1 MTSFRIE
8 RLPFDGGALQV
19 WGEANP
25 LHRNWPVVY
34 TINDKKQIYVGET
47 TSPVNRLLQHLS
59 NPSRSKMERAQ
70 IIFNDTFNKSVCL
83 DLESF
88 LIQYFAADEKYEVLN
103 LNKGL
108 TNADYYDRE
117 RYRESFNELFD
128 ELHREGV
135 LTRTIPDLENS
146 DLFKFSPFKALNTE
160 QAVAVGTIVNL
171 LLADLRNSDDA
182 SIVIQGEP
190 GTGKTIVAVYLMKL
204 LIDIAKSRPGELV
217 DQDTMFSEFFEG
229 DQRDVLA
236 DLRIG
241 LVVPQQS
248 LRETLK
254 KVFKKT
260 PGLHKS
266 MVLTPFQVGNSPEPW
281 DVLIVDEAHRLS
293 QRARMPGPALN
304 AGFKSINES
313 LFGEDLDHF
322 TQLDWIK
329 ARSSHQIL
337 MLDSLQSVRPSDL
350 PAQLVDKTV
359 TEARTNERFFQL
371 HSQMRVRAE
380 ADYVGFVDRLLR
392 GEVTEIP
399 DFGDYDFRI
408 FDNLGEMRA
417 EIQKKNSEHGL
428 ARLVAGYAWP
438 WRSKEDA
445 GAFDIEL
452 DGVRLKWNTTATD
465 WINSPTSVD
474 EVGSIHTVQ
483 GYDLNYCGVIIGNDL
498 GYDPDTGQ
506 FFFNR
511 ASYFDKRGKEN
522 NARLGITYTDEDLL
536 EYVRNIYRVLLTRG
550 IRGTYAMAAEPSL
563 NARLMRVRS

>member
-1 MTSFRIE
+1 MTNFRIE

-19 WGEANP
+19 WGQANP
-25 LHRNWPVVY
+25 RHSNWPVVY

-59 NPSRSKMERAQ
+59 NPARSTMQRAQ
-70 IIFNDTFNKSVCL
+70 IIFNETFNKSVCL

-88 LIQYFAADEKYEVLN
+88 LIQYFAADEQYEVTN
-103 LNKGL
+103 LNRGL
-108 TNADYYDRE
+108 TNADYYDRD
-117 RYRESFNELFD
+117 RYRESFTELFE
-128 ELHREGV
+128 ELRKEGL
-135 LTRTIPDLENS
+135 LTRSIPDLENS
-146 DLFKFSPFKALNTE
+146 DLFKFSPFKALNTD
-160 QAVAVGTIVNL
+160 QAVAVDTIVNL
-171 LLADLRNSDDA
+171 LLTDLRNADDA
-182 SIVIQGEP
+182 SIVVQGEP
-190 GTGKTIVAVYLMKL
+190 GTGKTIVAVYLVKL

-217 DQDTMFSEFFEG
+217 DQDTMFSELFEG
-229 DQRDVLA
+229 DEREVLA

-254 KVFKKT
+254 KVFKQT

-304 AGFKSINES
+304 AGYKSINES
-313 LFGEDLDHF
+313 LFGADLDHY

-350 PAQLVDKTV
+350 PAHIVEATV
-359 TEARTNERFFQL
+359 SEARGSERFFQL
-371 HSQMRVRAE
+371 HSQMRVKAGS
-380 ADYVGFVDRLLR
+380 DYVGFVDRLLR
-392 GEVTEIP
+392 GEAGEVP
-399 DFGDYDFRI
+399 DFGDYEFRV
-408 FDNLGEMRA
+408 FDNLADMRA
-417 EIQKKNSEHGL
+417 EIVRKNREHGL

-438 WRSKEDA
+438 WKSKDNPDA
-445 GAFDIEL
+445 YDIEL

-483 GYDLNYCGVIIGNDL
+483 GYDLNYCGVIIGDDL
-498 GYDPDTGQ
+498 GYDPQTER
-506 FFFNR
+506 FYFNR
-511 ASYFDKRGKEN
+511 DSYYDKRGKEN

-550 IRGTYAMAAEPSL
+550 IRGTFVMATDQA
-563 NARLMRVRS
+563 VRESILGLR

>member
-8 RLPFDGGALQV
+8 RLPFDGGALEV
-19 WGEANP
+19 WGQANP
-25 LHRNWPVVY
+25 LHSNWPVVY

-47 TSPVNRLLQHLS
+47 TSPVNRLLQHLANPQRS
-59 NPSRSKMERAQ
+59 NLERAQ
-70 IIFNDTFNKSVCL
+70 IIFNETFNKSVCL

-88 LIQYFAADEKYEVLN
+88 LIQYFAADEKYQVMN

-117 RYRESFNELFD
+117 RYRQSFNELFD

-135 LTRTIPDLENS
+135 LTRSIPDLENS
-146 DLFKFSPFKALNTE
+146 DLFKFSPFKALNHE
-160 QAVAVGTIVNL
+160 QAVAVDAIVNL
-171 LLADLRNSDDA
+171 LLTDLRNNDDA
-182 SIVIQGEP
+182 SIIVQGEP
-190 GTGKTIVAVYLMKL
+190 GTGKTIVAVYLVKL
-204 LIDIAKSRPGELV
+204 LMDIAKSRPGERV
-217 DQDTMFSEFFEG
+217 DQDTMFSELFEG
-229 DQRDVLA
+229 DQREVLSE
-236 DLRIG
+236 LRIG

-260 PGLHKS
+260 PGLQKD
-266 MVLTPFQVGNSPEPW
+266 MVLNPFQVGNSPEPW

-304 AGFKSINES
+304 AGYKTINES
-313 LFGEDLDHF
+313 LFGADLDHY

-350 PAQLVDKTV
+350 PEHLVDEVVK
-359 TEARTNERFFQL
+359 EARNSERFFQL

-392 GEVTEIP
+392 GEVAEIP
-399 DFGDYDFRI
+399 DFGEYDFRV
-408 FDNLGEMRA
+408 FDNLADMRA
-417 EIQKKNSEHGL
+417 EIIKKNAEHGL

-438 WRSKEDA
+438 WKSKEDPEA
-445 GAFDIEL
+445 YDIQL
-452 DGVRLKWNTTATD
+452 DGVQLKWNTTATD

-483 GYDLNYCGVIIGNDL
+483 GYDLNYCGVIIGKDL
-498 GYDPDTGQ
+498 GYDPESGR

-511 ASYFDKRGKEN
+511 DNYYDKRGKEN
-522 NARLGITYTDEDLL
+522 NTRLGIKYSDDDLL

-550 IRGTYAMAAEPSL
+550 IRGTYVFSPIPIFQRFIA
-563 NARLMRVRS
+563 